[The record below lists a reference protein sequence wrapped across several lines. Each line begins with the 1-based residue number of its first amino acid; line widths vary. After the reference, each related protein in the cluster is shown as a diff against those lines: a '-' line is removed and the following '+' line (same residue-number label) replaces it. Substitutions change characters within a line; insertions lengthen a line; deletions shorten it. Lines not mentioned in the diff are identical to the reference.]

1 MCGRYSIAV
10 EGEKLQK
17 YSAARLTFPY
27 VPRYNAAP
35 SQELPVILNESPN
48 EILPVRWGLVR
59 PWMHGIGLINVR
71 TETLKEKQIFRDDLE
86 NRRCLVL
93 ADGFYEWK
101 EVARGRKVPFR
112 FCRKDGALFAFAG
125 LWEVNR
131 DEKGRDFK
139 AFSIITAAAKAPVA
153 AIHQRMPVILP
164 AGRES
169 AWLSSDLGLP
179 ALWDLMEHPDA
190 RALRAYEVSRA
201 VNSARND
208 SPELIL
214 PVGDGGDV
222 QGASLVAVTDGD
234 LEEAGNKLNESLR

>member
-10 EGEKLQK
+10 EGEKLQR

-48 EILPVRWGLVR
+48 EILPVRWGIKR
-59 PWMHGIGLINVR
+59 PWMRTLRRDGLINVR
-71 TETLKEKQIFRDDLE
+71 TETLKEKQTFRDDLF

-101 EVARGRKVPFR
+101 EVSRGRKVPFR

-139 AFSIITAAAKAPVA
+139 AFSIITTAAKAPVRA
-153 AIHQRMPVILP
+153 VHDRMPVIL
-164 AGRES
+164 RRSDEER
-169 AWLSSDLGLP
+169 WLSPSTQLHGLWETLENSEP
-179 ALWDLMEHPDA
+179 K
-190 RALRAYEVSRA
+190 ALRAYEVSRA
-201 VNSARND
+201 VNNAQND
-208 SPELIL
+208 LREVIL
-214 PVGDGGDV
+214 PVGDRTAEEV
-222 QGASLVAVTDGD
+222 LV
-234 LEEAGNKLNESLR
+234 